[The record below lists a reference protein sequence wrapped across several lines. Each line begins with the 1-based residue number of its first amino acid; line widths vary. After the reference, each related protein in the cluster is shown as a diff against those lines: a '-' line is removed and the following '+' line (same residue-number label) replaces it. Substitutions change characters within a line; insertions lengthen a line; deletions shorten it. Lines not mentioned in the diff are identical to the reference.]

1 MNMAV
6 KAITS
11 KDNPVLKRIRA
22 SIKDNSG
29 YKSDQTIWIEGD
41 HLCSSA
47 IHCGIQFTELLLL
60 DTATESDLIFWSK
73 HASQIYTLPESL
85 FSALSQLP
93 SATPIVG
100 SIVVPSAQ
108 QINRSE
114 SIIVLD
120 EVQDPGNAGSI
131 LRCAA
136 AFGYKQIVTTHGS
149 VSLWSPKVV
158 RSGMGAHFGL
168 KLFESME
175 ISQLVQLSLPVM
187 LTDSHRGVFLH
198 EMTRQRS
205 IPDTCLW
212 VFGHEGRGVNQKW
225 LDSKVNVVRIN
236 QPGGQESLNVAAA
249 AAICLH
255 AHASQK
261 T

>member
-1 MNMAV
+1 MHMVV

-29 YKSDQTIWIEGD
+29 YKSDQVIWIEGE

-47 IHCGIQFTELLLL
+47 VQCGIQFSELLLL
-60 DTATESDLIFWSK
+60 DSATESELNFWSK
-73 HASQIYTLPESL
+73 HALHIYTLPENL

-93 SATPIVG
+93 SATPILG

-108 QINRSE
+108 QINPAE
-114 SIIVLD
+114 SVVVLD

-136 AFGYKQIVTTHGS
+136 AFGFKQIVTTHGS

-158 RSGMGAHFGL
+158 RSGMGAHFNL
-168 KLFESME
+168 KLFESFE
-175 ISQLVQLSLPVM
+175 ISQLAQLSLPVM
-187 LTDSHRGVFLH
+187 LTDSHRGDFLH

-225 LDSKVNVVRIN
+225 LEGNVNVVRIN